1 MLLASTTWAHKGSD
15 SYWTLRA
22 HDSVVT
28 GKLDVALRDLDVLIA
43 LDANGDGDLTW
54 GEVRAKEGPL
64 TAALSTAL
72 LVTQGATPCPIE
84 FGRLSLV
91 RHSDGVYASVPTTAR
106 CPAPVSDVLVGYD
119 FLFSV
124 DAQHRGLLSL
134 SGETGGNWTAFT
146 SNKRE
151 QQVAFTSIGA
161 GAQTALAFRQGVHH
175 IAIGWD
181 HLCFLFA
188 LLLPS
193 VLSRREKTWAA
204 REGFK
209 ATLLDVTKVVTAFTV
224 AHSLT
229 LGLAAFGVVTPNA
242 HWVEVAIALSVAL
255 AAFNNLVPFV
265 PDTRWSLAFSL
276 GLMHGFGFVSAIQDL
291 GADGPSLW
299 LSVLGFNL
307 GVEAGQLGIVAL
319 FVPLAWSLRKQ
330 PFYARLLMPLGSALI
345 LGIALFWTS
354 QRI

>member
-1 MLLASTTWAHKGSD
+1 
-15 SYWTLRA
+15 
-22 HDSVVT
+22 
-28 GKLDVALRDLDVLIA
+28 
-43 LDANGDGDLTW
+43 
-54 GEVRAKEGPL
+54 
-64 TAALSTAL
+64 
-72 LVTQGATPCPIE
+72 
-84 FGRLSLV
+84 
-91 RHSDGVYASVPTTAR
+91 
-106 CPAPVSDVLVGYD
+106 
-119 FLFSV
+119 
-124 DAQHRGLLSL
+124 
-134 SGETGGNWTAFT
+134 
-146 SNKRE
+146 
-151 QQVAFTSIGA
+151 
-161 GAQTALAFRQGVHH
+161 
-175 IAIGWD
+175 
-181 HLCFLFA
+181 
-188 LLLPS
+188 
-193 VLSRREKTWAA
+193 
-204 REGFK
+204 
-209 ATLLDVTKVVTAFTV
+209 VTAFTV

-242 HWVEVAIALSVAL
+242 QWVEVAIALSVAL

-330 PFYARLLMPLGSALI
+330 AFYARLLMPLGSALI